1 MRDNPSELDPQ
12 DEQDWHAERALL
24 LEIHLNVV
32 DIINLRAIRL
42 LEILERDDYVGALR
56 ISVLNVMGR
65 GDYRRALDSLQ
76 DFVLEE
82 PVLDKML
89 PELIDNAEPGLAL
102 LSEWGQSYRLLALL

>member
-1 MRDNPSELDPQ
+1 M
-12 DEQDWHAERALL
+12 

-42 LEILERDDYVGALR
+42 LEILEREDYVGALR

-65 GDYRRALDSLQ
+65 GDYRRALDNLR

-102 LSEWGQSYRLLALL
+102 LSEWGQSYRLSALL